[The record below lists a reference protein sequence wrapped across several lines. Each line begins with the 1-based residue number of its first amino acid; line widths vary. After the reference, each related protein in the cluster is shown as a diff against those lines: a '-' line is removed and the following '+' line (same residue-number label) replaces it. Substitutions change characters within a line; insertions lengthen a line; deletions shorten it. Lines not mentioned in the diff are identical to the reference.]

1 MIANSPDRE
10 ARLDR
15 LWAEYLAAAERGDPP
30 DRAAWLAAHPELSAA
45 LGDSLDCLA
54 EVDRRVAPL
63 RMVAAGV
70 ATDETVVQPGAGGA
84 AVASDIPAPAGYE
97 ILGKIAEGGMGV
109 VYRARELEL
118 NRVVALKMI
127 RAGELA
133 GESGVRRFRLEAEA
147 AAGFDH
153 PHIVPV
159 YEVGVTAAGDPFF
172 SMKLVAGRTLTD
184 WLADGWAAG
193 GALHTAA
200 GLREGVRLLATV
212 ARAVHFAHQRGF
224 LHRDL
229 KPANVLID
237 GAGVPYVTDFGL
249 AKRLTESADD
259 PSLTQAG
266 GLVGTLGYMPPE
278 QAYGEKALTTAADV
292 YPLGAILFHLLTGRP
307 LRPVRNLAE
316 LYRHL
321 EKPAPRPRTLNPQAD
336 RYLEAICLKC
346 LALDPAAR
354 FGSAEA
360 LADDLDRWARG
371 LPTRT
376 LPPRQL
382 RRLAMWARRR
392 PDIAAL
398 SALTLFVLLAGVV
411 LVTWKWRAELA
422 VRRDAQTQASR
433 SAAIVAQGLLEEGH
447 AGDPENADAAVLW
460 WVRSLLAASDGAS
473 RESAAARANIA
484 ALAGRLHTLREI
496 WQLPAAWSN
505 LVLAPDG
512 RHAAVIVGDGVR
524 LLDPRTGRDVG
535 AGIAHRDVTAIAFS
549 PDGGTLAT
557 AGAGGVSLWNLNGQ
571 PLPPRT
577 LAVSGGVERLAV
589 GPNGERVAVVLK
601 TLGKEVQ
608 LLPDGGPV
616 AGPPT
621 HPLKITAITFNSRG
635 TRLATGCEDKFAR
648 VWDVVAREW
657 VGDRLWHDDAV
668 RAVAFSPDGKGLV
681 TGSDDH
687 VGRVW
692 PVGGTGPPVK
702 LEHHDYVQ
710 GVAVSPDG
718 RLIATAG
725 ADSAVQVWEA
735 DTGRRVGQVLKHGS
749 DVRAV
754 GFADDGTGLVM
765 AGGDGVVRVLAV
777 SRSSREERSIT
788 VSSPVYAVATGPG
801 GAEVFAGTGHG
812 VFGIDATANELT
824 PQLPEPPGDTGL
836 FAAAGVVAVQGYEVW
851 ATTRSLRGGWVAAG
865 GRSAD
870 SKGWARVS
878 SANGTSAWTFRF
890 TQPVRS
896 LAFAPNGSRLLI
908 TAADA
913 KAGGLWEWNPL
924 APGTD
929 TWPLLDKEPPSNEP
943 PPVWA
948 VAFSPDGSRYAV
960 SSGYGT
966 VRVWQ
971 TARPGEKPLTLPH
984 PWRVGAL
991 AFHPDGNRIV
1001 TGSTDRHARV
1011 WDLTTGERLADFPA
1025 HHGAVWAVA
1034 VSPDGRLIA
1043 SAGRDRCVRVWDAE
1057 TGDPVGAPLHQRTA
1071 ACTWGVTFGADG
1083 SSIYSGNE
1091 EGSVRGGEG
1100 GSVRRW
1106 RTPTTG
1112 LDIADPHVEPW
1123 AEAVTGLRLDGDRV
1137 RVLTPVEWR
1146 ERRKRLESLCFGLA
1160 E

>member
-1 MIANSPDRE
+1 MIAKSPDRE

-15 LWAEYLAAAERGDPP
+15 LWAEYLAVAERGDPP
-30 DRAAWLAAHPELSAA
+30 DREVWLAAHPELAA
-45 LGDSLDCLA
+45 DLGDSLAYLA
-54 EVDRRVAPL
+54 EVGRRIAPL
-63 RMVAAGV
+63 RMVAAGAAGV

-84 AVASDIPAPAGYE
+84 AVAADIPAPAGYE

-118 NRVVALKMI
+118 NKVVALKMI

-133 GESGVRRFRLEAEA
+133 GESGVRRFRREAEA
-147 AAGFDH
+147 TAGFDH

-159 YEVGVTAAGDPFF
+159 YEFGVTDAGDPFF
-172 SMKLVAGRTLTD
+172 SMKLVEGQTLTG

-193 GALHTAA
+193 GLLHTAA
-200 GLREGVRLLATV
+200 GLRDGVRLLATV

-237 GAGVPYVTDFGL
+237 EAGVPYVTDFGL

-259 PSLTQAG
+259 PSLTQVRG
-266 GLVGTLGYMPPE
+266 VVGTLRYMAPE
-278 QAYGEKALTTAADV
+278 QAYGERTLTTAADV
-292 YPLGAILFHLLTGRP
+292 YPLGVILFHLLTGRQFRMVDTLP
-307 LRPVRNLAE
+307 E

-321 EKPAPRPRTLNPQAD
+321 ETEAQRPRAVNPTAD

-346 LALDPAAR
+346 LANDPAAR

-360 LADDLDRWARG
+360 LADDLERWARG

-376 LPPRQL
+376 LPPRPL

-398 SALTLFVLLAGVV
+398 SAFTLIVLLAGVV

-433 SAAIVAQGLLEEGH
+433 SAAVVAQGLLEEGH
-447 AGDPENADAAVLW
+447 SGDPENLDAAVLW
-460 WVRSLLAASDGAS
+460 WVRSLLLASDGLP
-473 RESAAARANIA
+473 RERATARANIA
-484 ALAGRLHTLREI
+484 ALVDRLHTIREM
-496 WQLPAAWSN
+496 WHLPAGWSN

-535 AGIAHRDVTAIAFS
+535 AGIAHSAVTAIAFS

-557 AGAGGVSLWNLNGQ
+557 AGTGGVRLWNLNGQ

-577 LAVSGGVERLAV
+577 LAINVGVELLAV
-589 GPNGERVAVVLK
+589 GPNGERVAVVSK

-608 LLPDGGPV
+608 LLPSGGPV

-621 HPLKITAITFNSRG
+621 HPLKITAIAFDSRG
-635 TRLATGCEDKFAR
+635 IRLATGCADKFAR

-657 VGDRLWHDDAV
+657 VGDRLLHDDDV
-668 RAVAFSPDGKGLV
+668 RALVLSPDGNCLV

-692 PVGGTGPPVK
+692 PVGGAGPPLK
-702 LEHHDYVQ
+702 LEHQDYVR

-735 DTGRRVGQVLKHGS
+735 DTGRRVGQVLKHGVE
-749 DVRAV
+749 VRAV
-754 GFADDGTGLVM
+754 GFA
-765 AGGDGVVRVLAV
+765 AGGTELVTADAGGVVRVLAV
-777 SRSSREERSIT
+777 SRSSLEERSIP
-788 VSSPVYAVATGPG
+788 VGSPVYAVAAGPDG
-801 GAEVFAGTGHG
+801 GDVYAGTGRG
-812 VFGIDATANELT
+812 VVCIDAGTNHLA
-824 PQLPEPPGDTGL
+824 PQLPDPLGDGEL
-836 FAAAGVVAVQGYEVW
+836 FAAAGHEVW
-851 ATTRSLRGGWVAAG
+851 AAARSRRGGWVSAG
-865 GRSAD
+865 GRTAD
-870 SKGWARVS
+870 SKGWVRVY
-878 SANGTSAWTFRF
+878 SAGGMFTRTFPLD
-890 TQPVRS
+890 QPVRS
-896 LAFAPNGSRLLI
+896 LAFSPAGNRLLI
-908 TAADA
+908 TTADA
-913 KAGGLWEWNPL
+913 EAGGLWEWNPI
-924 APGTD
+924 APT
-929 TWPLLDKEPPSNEP
+929 TPPRPLLDKEPPLNKM

-948 VAFSPDGSRYAV
+948 VAFSPDGTRYAL

-966 VRVWQ
+966 VSVWQ
-971 TARPGEKPLTLPH
+971 TAQPGEKPFKLPQ
-984 PWRVGAL
+984 PWRAVAL

-1001 TGSTDRHARV
+1001 TGSTDRHLCV
-1011 WDLTTGERLADFPA
+1011 WDTTTGKRLVDVAA
-1025 HHGAVWAVA
+1025 HRGAVWAVA
-1034 VSPDGRLIA
+1034 VSPNGRLIA
-1043 SAGRDRCVRVWDAE
+1043 SAGRDRCVRIWDAE
-1057 TGDPVGAPLHQRTA
+1057 TGDPVGSPLHQPTA

-1083 SSIYSGNE
+1083 TAVWSGNE
-1091 EGSVRGGEG
+1091 DGSVRGSEG
-1100 GSVRRW
+1100 GTVRRW

-1112 LDIADPHVEPW
+1112 LDIGDPFIETW
-1123 AEAVTGLRLDGDRV
+1123 TEAVTGLRLDGDRV
-1137 RVLTPVEWR
+1137 RVLSPVEWH
-1146 ERRKRLESLCFGLA
+1146 ERRDRLDAAGTTWRTQ
-1160 E
+1160 